1 MQVQA
6 VHKRRIQEIMRE
18 MKCSKDFECYK
29 SGFTN
34 LSRVKDIGMKTFVE
48 CLAENGQAC
57 EFSFPFGDR
66 RFCKC
71 PLRIYL
77 AKKLKK

>member
-1 MQVQA
+1 MQIEMGPKKQ
-6 VHKRRIQEIMRE
+6 IEEIMRG

-29 SGFTN
+29 LGFTN
-34 LSRVKDIGMKTFVE
+34 LGRIRDIGMETFVE

-71 PLRIYL
+71 RLRIYL